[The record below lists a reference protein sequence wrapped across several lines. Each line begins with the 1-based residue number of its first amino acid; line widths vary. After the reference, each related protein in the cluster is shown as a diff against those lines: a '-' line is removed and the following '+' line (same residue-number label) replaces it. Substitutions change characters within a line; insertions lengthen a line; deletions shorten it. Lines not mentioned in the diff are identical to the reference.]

1 MPHTTYLQRTP
12 LMSTR
17 YKLLLS
23 AFVALYLTTSLAP
36 MLSLIGLNYLIEP
49 DHCWSVGWS
58 RGEEVTFMLAHIA
71 WAAVCLVHSGRATVM
86 RYGKAV
92 TA

>member
-1 MPHTTYLQRTP
+1 MTTRF
-12 LMSTR
+12 
-17 YKLLLS
+17 KLLLA

-49 DHCWSVGWS
+49 SRCWTAGLSMGQ
-58 RGEEVTFMLAHIA
+58 EVAFWLFHVA
-71 WAAVCLVHSGRATVM
+71 WAWACLIYSGRATIT
-86 RYGKAV
+86 RINKAV